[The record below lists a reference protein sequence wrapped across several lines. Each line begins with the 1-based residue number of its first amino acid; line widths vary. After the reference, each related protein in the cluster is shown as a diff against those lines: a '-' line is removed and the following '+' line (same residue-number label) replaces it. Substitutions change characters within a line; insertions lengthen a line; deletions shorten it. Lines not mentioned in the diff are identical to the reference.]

1 MDIKPIE
8 VFAREQNAS
17 GSLLLNRIKQ
27 IDGEVLDEAAS
38 ICIQSTIDAKELTN
52 AGTRGT
58 GDGGGRGEEGFRAL
72 DKVGQTPVIP
82 ISIIQISSSVHFRHT

>member
-58 GDGGGRGEEGFRAL
+58 GEEGGRGFVRWTKL
-72 DKVGQTPVIP
+72 DKP
-82 ISIIQISSSVHFRHT
+82 R